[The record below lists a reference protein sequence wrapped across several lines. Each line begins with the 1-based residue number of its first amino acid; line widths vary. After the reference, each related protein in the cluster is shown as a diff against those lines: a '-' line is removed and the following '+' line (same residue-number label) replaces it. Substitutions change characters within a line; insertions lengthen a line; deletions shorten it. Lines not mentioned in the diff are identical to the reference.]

1 MKRYSQDY
9 GLAMF
14 RFRTPSPTNRRP
26 LTRAE
31 AARVIAEPLPKR
43 ATGHGKAIAGYAIAV
58 GAWVVAWLVA
68 WAR

>member
-14 RFRTPSPTNRRP
+14 RFRTPRRAKRRP
-26 LTRAE
+26 LTRQE
-31 AARVIAEPLPKR
+31 AARVVCAPMPKR
-43 ATGHGKAIAGYAIAV
+43 TTGHGWPIAGYAIAV

-68 WAR
+68 WAW